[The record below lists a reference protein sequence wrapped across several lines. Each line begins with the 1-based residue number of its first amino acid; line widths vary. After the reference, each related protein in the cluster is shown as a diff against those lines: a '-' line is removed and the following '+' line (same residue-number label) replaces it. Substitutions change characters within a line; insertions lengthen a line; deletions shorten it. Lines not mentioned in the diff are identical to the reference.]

1 MHNADPRNP
10 LHRFP
15 DDVAL
20 VLASSIAFQD
30 GENNQSTEYV
40 SAHYSDAVIWG
51 NFDGI
56 NSTSAADLLG
66 RFTVGAIAVMDILNA
81 KKIGS
86 GRALEVGVLLVV
98 NWKVAVRCPS
108 PR

>member
-1 MHNADPRNP
+1 MHNADPHNP

-15 DDVAL
+15 DDVAV
-20 VLASSIAFQD
+20 VLASSIAFQAGD
-30 GENNQSTEYV
+30 LNKSSEYV
-40 SAHYSDAVIWG
+40 STHYSDAVVWG

-66 RFTVGAIAVMDILNA
+66 RFTVGAIAIMDVFNT
-81 KKIGS
+81 KGVGS

-98 NWKVAVRCPS
+98 DWKVAVRCPS